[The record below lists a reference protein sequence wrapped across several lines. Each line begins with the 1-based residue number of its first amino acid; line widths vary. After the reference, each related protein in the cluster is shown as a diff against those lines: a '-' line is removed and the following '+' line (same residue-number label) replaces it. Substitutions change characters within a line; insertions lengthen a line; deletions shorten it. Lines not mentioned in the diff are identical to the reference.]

1 MANKEIIVVL
11 KCMELLGDLV
21 QKDVE
26 QKLNRVAFIYL
37 LLSDWMRLW
46 NITYIESTLDT
57 NFVRKCSNQRKKIAL
72 LRAYNIYIFA

>member
-11 KCMELLGDLV
+11 KCMDLLGDLV

-26 QKLNRVAFIYL
+26 QKLNHVAFIYL

-46 NITYIESTLDT
+46 NITYIESTLDI
-57 NFVRKCSNQRKKIAL
+57 NFVRKCSNQRKKITL
-72 LRAYNIYIFA
+72 LRARNIYIFA